1 MYEYKIIKIEL
12 GGVFKANPK
21 EDYTK
26 IIAEYASQGWR
37 LVQIFA
43 PGLANNGAPVYFD
56 VIFEREIIE

>member
-12 GGVFKANPK
+12 GGVFNAVPK
-21 EDYTK
+21 EDYTQ

-43 PGLANNGAPVYFD
+43 PGVSNNGMPKYFD
-56 VIFEREIIE
+56 VIFERAM